1 MSTHK
6 HFDRIC
12 CVVLVFTLLLTVFF
26 VNAESFGIKKEAYTS
41 GYENRLFDASCVHT
55 VDIVM
60 DNWDEFLANCKNEE
74 YYSCS
79 VVIDNEAYKNVAIR
93 AKGNTSLTQV
103 ESYGNNRYSFK
114 IEFDHYDSAK
124 TYYGLDKLCLNNI
137 IQDNTYMKDYL
148 TYQMMAQIGIAS
160 PLCSYVNITVNGEDW
175 GLYLAVEG
183 IEEAFLQRNYG
194 NDYGELYK
202 PDSTGMG
209 GGRGNGEK
217 FDMDEFS
224 DNLES
229 ENTEIPNYSEEMNQP
244 FRQMPDNTPPNNS
257 NSSDQISDSTSGI
270 QHFDRN
276 MPDEVQGDTPSAFPN
291 GELPF
296 DPESGDMPDNITTS
310 PDGDL
315 SQSGGMQDGNVP
327 QVNRQNGM
335 LGEKMSSDDVLLKY
349 IDDEPDSY
357 SNIFDNAKT
366 DISDSD
372 KKRLIESLRKLSDG
386 EDLENTVDI
395 EAVIRYFVVHNFV
408 LNFDSYTGTMI
419 HNYYLYEKEGQ
430 MQMIP
435 WDYNLAFGGFDSA
448 GSATNLINYPID
460 SPVSGGSTEDRPMI
474 AWIFASEEYTELY
487 HRYFSEFIS
496 EWFESG
502 NFENMIDSVSSM
514 ISPYIENDPSKFCTY
529 EEFETGISTLKEFC
543 LLRAESVEGQLN
555 GHIGSTS
562 DAQQSGELV
571 DAGDLQISDMGTM
584 QNSVFG
590 GMNKPDTGVQNQQES
605 ADNKGSEQT
614 APSDKSDRILS
625 ELSPSGITENNIDSG
640 NVQGRFNAGISR
652 EAQNPDSSHD
662 EKSSVQYELS
672 VTDIILTA
680 VSAVI
685 LAVGIIFAC
694 LFRHRK

>member
-148 TYQMMAQIGIAS
+148 TYQMMAQIGVAS

-625 ELSPSGITENNIDSG
+625 ELSPSGITENNTDSG

>member
-1 MSTHK
+1 M
-6 HFDRIC
+6 
-12 CVVLVFTLLLTVFF
+12 
-26 VNAESFGIKKEAYTS
+26 
-41 GYENRLFDASCVHT
+41 
-55 VDIVM
+55 
-60 DNWDEFLANCKNEE
+60 
-74 YYSCS
+74 
-79 VVIDNEAYKNVAIR
+79 
-93 AKGNTSLTQV
+93 
-103 ESYGNNRYSFK
+103 
-114 IEFDHYDSAK
+114 
-124 TYYGLDKLCLNNI
+124 
-137 IQDNTYMKDYL
+137 
-148 TYQMMAQIGIAS
+148 
-160 PLCSYVNITVNGEDW
+160 
-175 GLYLAVEG
+175 
-183 IEEAFLQRNYG
+183 
-194 NDYGELYK
+194 
-202 PDSTGMG
+202 
-209 GGRGNGEK
+209 
-217 FDMDEFS
+217 
-224 DNLES
+224 
-229 ENTEIPNYSEEMNQP
+229 
-244 FRQMPDNTPPNNS
+244 
-257 NSSDQISDSTSGI
+257 
-270 QHFDRN
+270 
-276 MPDEVQGDTPSAFPN
+276 
-291 GELPF
+291 
-296 DPESGDMPDNITTS
+296 
-310 PDGDL
+310 
-315 SQSGGMQDGNVP
+315 
-327 QVNRQNGM
+327 
-335 LGEKMSSDDVLLKY
+335 
-349 IDDEPDSY
+349 
-357 SNIFDNAKT
+357 
-366 DISDSD
+366 
-372 KKRLIESLRKLSDG
+372 IESLRKLSDG

-590 GMNKPDTGVQNQQES
+590 GLNKPDTGVQNQQES